1 MTLQS
6 NTFDAYPAGTRLR
19 QISNPAIVG
28 HATGHAEPRDGY
40 CLVEVTLPDGTI
52 KRWRSTN
59 VEPAPLILSRARA
72 FAEGRFGGTSN
83 LRRALMLERL
93 RGDLTDVFY
102 SMGTSDTEFMPHQ
115 FKPVLRFVESV
126 TGRLL
131 IADEVGLGK
140 TIEAVLIWKELEARE
155 QARRLLV
162 VCPSMLREKWRTELI
177 RRFRID
183 SQVVGAEGLKEA
195 CEAALRNHTKAFAL
209 IAGFDG
215 LRPRSARAKEASEG
229 RVNARDQLE
238 RLLEEH
244 PADPD
249 FALFDYV
256 VVDEAHYARNRETAT
271 NKLVR
276 ALNDAAAHMALL
288 TATPIQLNEDNLY
301 QLMRLVDPER
311 FDDADVFR
319 RLMIAN
325 QPIVALHY
333 SLRQSPFDHQ
343 AARRAIER
351 AREGQMADD
360 PVLIRAAE
368 ALAADEITLDSRV
381 ELARAI
387 ERASVLASV
396 MVRSRKREVLENRV
410 RRHPHALIVPLKP
423 IEKSFY
429 DRVTK
434 AILARSRSMSEDQ
447 RSAVAQLALITRQRQ
462 MASSMPAAALA
473 WQENSAIQE
482 QLFEDFGLDEEIDSV
497 EIDIKMPDAAALEA
511 ADSKFEILREH
522 LKRRRDADP
531 NEKFVLFSFFRG
543 TLAYL
548 SERLQREGLA
558 TFVLRGGMD
567 SKDAVLSAFREH
579 PSSAILLSSEVGSE
593 GIDLQFCRT
602 LINYDLP
609 WNPMKVEQRIG
620 RLDRIGQTS
629 DRIHIV
635 NLVLQETVEDRILN
649 RLYERI
655 GVFERAIGDLE
666 SILGDSVQE
675 LVLSL
680 YQDDLD
686 EAEREAK
693 AEQTISALAERARS
707 LGELEEQVSNL
718 VAFKDHLLEELR
730 DGRDLGRWI
739 EPDDLLAFCI
749 DALSERYPGS
759 KVERRHGDGRIHRI
773 ALSSDAKVD
782 LETFMARYTPSRSTR
797 MHTPA
802 AVVDA
807 TFDPHWRGAIRPT
820 PEFIEATHPLI
831 LWLRSELKGD
841 PESIYPA
848 AAIEL
853 PRAIASV
860 EPGTYVVAIDRW
872 EIGGLRRERRLR
884 FLGVHLEAAKVLDG
898 VEAERLTQRA
908 LRDGATLSVE
918 MLSEIEEI
926 LPEAL
931 NFLAE
936 TLENEFHDR
945 VDLFEAEN
953 ASLCDRQLEAVELS
967 ASRRISNLQARLEQL
982 HSGRY
987 EPGGRRV
994 EPLIR
999 ARLAKV
1005 EERLKMQRKKLS
1017 ASRLVE
1023 SESFETAGVVVVVPA

>member
-1 MTLQS
+1 MDLQADTLE
-6 NTFDAYPAGTRLR
+6 TYPAGTRLR
-19 QISNPAIVG
+19 QVTNPAIVG
-28 HATGHAEPRDGY
+28 HATGRVEPRDGY

-59 VEPAPLILSRARA
+59 LEPAPLILSRARA
-72 FAEGRFGGTSN
+72 FAEGRFGGTGN

-140 TIEAVLIWKELEARE
+140 TIEAMLIWKELEARE
-155 QARRLLV
+155 QARRLLI
-162 VCPSMLREKWRTELI
+162 VCPSMLREKWRAELT

-183 SQVVGAEGLKEA
+183 PQIVGAEGLKEA
-195 CEAALRNHTKAFAL
+195 CQAALRDRFKSFAL
-209 IAGFDG
+209 VAGFDG
-215 LRPRSARAKEASEG
+215 LRPRSARAKEGSRE
-229 RVNARDQLE
+229 NARDQLE
-238 RLLEEH
+238 RILDEH

-271 NKLVR
+271 NKLIR

-319 RLMIAN
+319 RLLIAN
-325 QPIVALHY
+325 QPIVAAHY

-343 AARRAIER
+343 AARDAVER
-351 AREGQMADD
+351 AREGQMAED
-360 PVLIRAAE
+360 PVLARAAE
-368 ALAADEITLDSRV
+368 ALAADEVTPDARV
-381 ELARAI
+381 ELARAV

-396 MVRSRKREVLENRV
+396 MVRSRKRDVLENRV
-410 RRHPHALIVPLKP
+410 KRDPHALVVPLTP
-423 IEKSFY
+423 IEKTFY
-429 DRVTK
+429 DRVTR
-434 AILARSRSMSEDQ
+434 AILARSRSMSDDQ
-447 RSAVAQLALITRQRQ
+447 RGAIGRLALITRQRQ
-462 MASSMPAAALA
+462 MASSMPAAARA
-473 WQENSAIQE
+473 WQDNPSIQE
-482 QLFEDFGLDEEIDSV
+482 QLFEDFGLDEDVDAAEL
-497 EIDIKMPDAAALEA
+497 DIEMPDAAALEA
-511 ADSKFEILREH
+511 NDSKFEILREH
-522 LKRRRDADP
+522 LRRRRDADP
-531 NEKFVLFSFFRG
+531 SEKFVLFSFFRG

-548 SERLQREGLA
+548 AERLEREGLA
-558 TFVLRGGMD
+558 TFVLQGGLE

-579 PSSAILLSSEVGSE
+579 PTSAILLSSEVGSE

-609 WNPMKVEQRIG
+609 WNPMRVEQRIG
-620 RLDRIGQTS
+620 RLDRIGQAS
-629 DRIHIV
+629 DRIHII

-655 GVFERAIGDLE
+655 GVFKRAIGDLE
-666 SILGDSVQE
+666 SILGDAVQE
-675 LVLSL
+675 LVLDL
-680 YQDDLD
+680 YRDDLD

-693 AEQTISALAERARS
+693 ADQTISALAERARS
-707 LGELEEQVSNL
+707 LGELEEQASNL
-718 VAFKDHLLEELR
+718 VAFRDHLLDELR
-730 DGRDLGRWI
+730 EGRDLGRWI

-759 KVERRHGDGRIHRI
+759 KIERRHDDARVHRI

-782 LETFMARYTPSRSTR
+782 LESFIARESPSRSTK

-807 TFDPHWRGAIRPT
+807 TFDPHWRGTLRPL
-820 PEFIEATHPLI
+820 PEFVEATHPLV
-831 LWLRSELKGD
+831 LWLRSELKD
-841 PESIYPA
+841 DSESTYPA

-853 PRAIASV
+853 PRATAPI
-860 EPGTYVVAIDRW
+860 EPGTYVIAIDRW

-884 FLGVHLEAAKVLDG
+884 FLGLHLEAAQVLDG
-898 VEAERLTQRA
+898 VVAERLIQHA
-908 LRDGATLSVE
+908 LRHGATLPVE
-918 MLSEIEEI
+918 MLSDVEEV
-926 LPEAL
+926 LPESL
-931 NFLAE
+931 DFLAE
-936 TLENEFHDR
+936 TLENEFHNR

-953 ASLCDRQLEAVELS
+953 ASLCERQLEAVELS
-967 ASRRISNLQARLEQL
+967 ASRRISNLRVRLEQL
-982 HSGRY
+982 QWAD
-987 EPGGRRV
+987 PAGRRA

-999 ARLAKV
+999 ANLAKV
-1005 EERLKMQRKKLS
+1005 EERLKMQRKKLT